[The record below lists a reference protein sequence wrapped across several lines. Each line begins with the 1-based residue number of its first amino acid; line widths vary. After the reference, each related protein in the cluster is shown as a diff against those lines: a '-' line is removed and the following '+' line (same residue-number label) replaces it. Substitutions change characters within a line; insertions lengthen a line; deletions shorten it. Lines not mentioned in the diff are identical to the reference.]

1 VISHLS
7 GRFKA
12 AQDGNDTHF
21 VLVPGIA
28 VKRIVHKFA
37 PNIWRGPSFFTFNGL
52 IARP

>member
-1 VISHLS
+1 LS
-7 GRFKA
+7 ARFKA

-28 VKRIVHKFA
+28 VKRIVHNFA
-37 PNIWRGPSFFTFNGL
+37 PNIWRSLRFFTLSVL